1 MGKTFMHFMMCVFGI
16 LFLSS
21 SAMALSLTDTVNGTH
36 FIIDPNTLAVNAQ
49 ISKDTSIIIST
60 GLANAQ
66 ISKLIQTNTLLAWQ
80 RDDAQIEAFI
90 DKDVFVVRFTRTT
103 PGDITWPQIPSGAK
117 ALILPLFEG
126 SYIPTMDAQWRQLLQ
141 NEYQHIN
148 TTQDLSLP
156 AIGFDYGNHVVSVI
170 YANPFNN
177 SIEFKSDNT
186 GIAISSKHNFTH
198 LDQSRSFEVR
208 ISINEKDL
216 LAPAKRYR
224 SWLQAQGQFVSLK
237 NKLAAAPDGQKLI
250 GASHIYIWG
259 ERLLT
264 PRDVKNWG
272 LLQQLIPATWL
283 NQPNTREA
291 AKASDIESNK
301 YLQQVLIQ
309 TINQGLEQD
318 QPGYSSDVFK
328 KRREWILNTLGS
340 ALNPLET
347 WGDVNPA
354 LMTQFKQA
362 GLEKLWLGL
371 PQWTAGFANPAGIKA
386 ARNAG
391 YLIGPYDSYDTALP
405 DGNSNPSWLSAQLGQ
420 ETFLKCGILL
430 ENGKRKSGFQNEGVY
445 TNPSCVRPL
454 MEKRVQELQNEL
466 GFNSWFLDVDATGMV
481 FDDFDPVKK
490 TSQAQDAKNR
500 IDGMAWIAKTL
511 GIIVGSEDGHAVA
524 NSSIAFAQ
532 GTQVRGFGW
541 RDNEMRKDKSS
552 PFYLGAWFPSHQP
565 DFFFKRASVKPEYQ
579 ALYFNPARRLPL
591 FQAAFH
597 DSVITT
603 NHWTLDNLKFK
614 ETQQTTELLQQLYN
628 VPPMLNISLDT
639 AATRLAYLK
648 RIDRFFRPLHSRLYD
663 QALVEFKY
671 LTEDGLLQQTRFA
684 DGTVLLANFDE
695 KAMKWNDK
703 NIESMSLIAI
713 LSDGKQMN
721 FDTNIKPKQ
730 ARK

>member
-1 MGKTFMHFMMCVFGI
+1 MGTTSMRFLIYLFSI
-16 LFLSS
+16 LVYSS
-21 SAMALSLTDTVNGTH
+21 TTTALSLTDANNGTR
-36 FIIDPNTLAVNAQ
+36 FTIDPNTLAVNAQ
-49 ISKDTSIIIST
+49 IAKNTSIIIST
-60 GLANAQ
+60 GLASAQ
-66 ISKLIQTNTLLAWQ
+66 VSELTETNELLKWR
-80 RDDAQIEAFI
+80 RDNVQIEAFME
-90 DKDVFVVRFTRTT
+90 KDIFVMRFTRTT
-103 PGDITWPQIPSGAK
+103 PGDIIWPQTPSGAK
-117 ALILPLFEG
+117 ALILPLSEG

-141 NEYQHIN
+141 NDYQHIN

-186 GIAISSKHNFTH
+186 GVAVSSKHHFTH
-198 LDQSRSFEVR
+198 LDQTRPFEVR
-208 ISINEKDL
+208 ISINENDL
-216 LAPAKRYR
+216 LAPAKQYR
-224 SWLQAQGQFVSLK
+224 SWLQARGQFVSLK
-237 NKLAAAPDGQKLI
+237 NKIAAAPDGQKLI

-264 PRDVKNWG
+264 PRDVKNWS
-272 LLQQLIPATWL
+272 LLQQLIPAAWL
-283 NQPNTREA
+283 NQPDTREA
-291 AKASDIESNK
+291 ATASDIETNK
-301 YLQQVLIQ
+301 YLQQALIQ
-309 TINQGLEQD
+309 SINQGLEQD
-318 QPGYSSDVFK
+318 QPGYSSGVFK
-328 KRREWILNTLGS
+328 KRRAWILNTLGS
-340 ALNPLET
+340 ALHPLDT
-347 WGDVNPA
+347 WGDLNPT
-354 LMTQFKQA
+354 LISQFKKA
-362 GLEKLWLGL
+362 GLDKLWLGL
-371 PQWTAGFANPAGIKA
+371 PHWTAGFANPEGIKA

-405 DGNSNPSWLSAQLGQ
+405 DGNNNPSWLSAQLGQ

-481 FDDFDPVKK
+481 FDDFDPAKK

-541 RDNEMRKDKSS
+541 RDKDMRKDKSS
-552 PFYLGAWFPSHQP
+552 PFYLGAWFPSYQP
-565 DFFFKRASVKPEYQ
+565 DFFFKRASIKPEYQ
-579 ALYFNPARRLPL
+579 VLYFNPARRLPL

-628 VPPMLNISLDT
+628 VPPMLNISLET

-648 RIDRFFRPLHSRLYD
+648 RIDNFFHPMHSRLYD
-663 QALVEFKY
+663 QALVDFKY
-671 LTEDGLLQQTRFA
+671 LTTDGLLQQTRFS
-684 DGTVLLANFDE
+684 DGTFLLANFGKE
-695 KAMKWNDK
+695 TIKWKDRH
-703 NIESMSLIAI
+703 IEPMSLTAT
-713 LSDGKQMN
+713 LPDGKLMHL
-721 FDTNIKPKQ
+721 DADIKAK
-730 ARK
+730 K